1 MKTIKINNPDKVN
14 LKTIEAIA
22 SAIANGKIVIL
33 PTATIYGVSCKYND
47 KKALQKVY
55 EIKKRDTSLPFII
68 LISELSTL
76 NSLVGNISQPAKTLI
91 DCCWDTENQ
100 SPLTIIFE
108 KNKSLNSFITS
119 RSKKIAI
126 RRAGLKFIRQVIDIS
141 GPIISTSANISGRG
155 ADPAT
160 IDAVPVKIRTNADLI
175 VSCRN
180 MLPGTVSTIID
191 ASGINPVIV
200 REGKIKRSKIQ
211 EILNTKGSII
221 AEY

>member
-1 MKTIKINNPDKVN
+1 MRTIKINNPDKVN
-14 LKTIEAIA
+14 LKTIEEIA
-22 SAIANGKIVIL
+22 SAILNGKIVIL
-33 PTATIYGVSCKYND
+33 PTTTVYGVSCAYNN

-68 LISELSTL
+68 LISKLSTL
-76 NSLVGNISQPAKTLI
+76 NSLVKNIGPPAKTLI
-91 DCCWDTENQ
+91 DCYWDTGNP

-155 ADPAT
+155 ADLTT
-160 IDAVPVKIRTNADLI
+160 IDAVPAEIRTNADLI
-175 VSCRN
+175 VSCQS
-180 MLPGTVSTIID
+180 MLAGTESTIID
-191 ASGINPVIV
+191 TADINPVIV
-200 REGKIKRSKIQ
+200 REGKIKHSEIQ
-211 EILNTKGSII
+211 EILNIKDDISY
-221 AEY
+221 E